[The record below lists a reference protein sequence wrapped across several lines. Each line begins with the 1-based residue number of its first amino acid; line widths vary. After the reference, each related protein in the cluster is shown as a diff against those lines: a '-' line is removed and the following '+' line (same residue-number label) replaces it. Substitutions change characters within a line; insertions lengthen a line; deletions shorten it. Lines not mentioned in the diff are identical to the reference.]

1 MSSYIPPP
9 VPPPYQAMP
18 PITRSSTMALVSLIA
33 GIAGVTVLPFLGS
46 IVAIITGHMA
56 KKEIRDSAGRLTGV
70 EMANAGLV
78 LGYVHL
84 ALSVIGVCIV
94 VMIFAALF
102 AIAIGSAEWSST
114 YIRIVP

>member
-33 GIAGVTVLPFLGS
+33 GIAGLTVLPFLGS

-56 KKEIRDSAGRLTGV
+56 KSEINRSGGTVTGGG
-70 EMANAGLV
+70 MATIGLI
-78 LGYVHL
+78 LGYL
-84 ALSVIGVCIV
+84 AVVGGVCAGCVILLSFMGIITIPFLTIPFLGV
-94 VMIFAALF
+94 
-102 AIAIGSAEWSST
+102 GN
-114 YIRIVP
+114 Y

>member
-33 GIAGVTVLPFLGS
+33 GIAGCTVLPFLGS

-56 KKEIRDSAGRLTGV
+56 KSEINKSGGTVTGGG
-70 EMANAGLV
+70 MATIGLI
-78 LGYVHL
+78 LGYL
-84 ALSVIGVCIV
+84 AVVGGLCAGCVVLLSFMGIITIPFLSIPFLGIGN
-94 VMIFAALF
+94 
-102 AIAIGSAEWSST
+102 
-114 YIRIVP
+114 Y